1 MNIPRDRNMCQFIF
15 RAIYYR
21 IALRRFA
28 RSSARA
34 RSTGSRFNGK
44 PEISILHTYTIIKIQ
59 FEKVYT
65 SISRVHSI
73 KNRHEVEQKTSIF
86 NPRIKLSLGYL
97 KRMETDRPADQQT
110 RDITSKTCLKRTCSK
125 ADTRL

>member
-1 MNIPRDRNMCQFIF
+1 MKF
-15 RAIYYR
+15 
-21 IALRRFA
+21 
-28 RSSARA
+28 
-34 RSTGSRFNGK
+34 
-44 PEISILHTYTIIKIQ
+44 Q

-65 SISRVHSI
+65 STSRVHSI

-110 RDITSKTCLKRTCSK
+110 RDTYSETCLKRTCSK